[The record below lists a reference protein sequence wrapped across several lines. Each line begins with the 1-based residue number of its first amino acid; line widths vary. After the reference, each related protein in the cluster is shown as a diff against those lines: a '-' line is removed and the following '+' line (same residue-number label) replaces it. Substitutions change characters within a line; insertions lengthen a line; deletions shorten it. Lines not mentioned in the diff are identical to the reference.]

1 MVLDIKLQV
10 SVQLYVRMFVI
21 YEQAAQAQYLTID
34 SVHVDE
40 RVIDLLRET
49 PFSPKHAIL
58 TICKAILTRRN
69 KLHLWV

>member
-1 MVLDIKLQV
+1 
-10 SVQLYVRMFVI
+10 MFVI
-21 YEQAAQAQYLTID
+21 YEQAEQARYLTVD
-34 SVHVDE
+34 SIHVDE

-58 TICKAILTRRN
+58 TICKAILTSRN

>member
-1 MVLDIKLQV
+1 MVLDTKLQV

-21 YEQAAQAQYLTID
+21 YEQVAQAQYLTID